1 MALEA
6 SNFEKALLANSVF
19 GGAAY
24 TPAATFTIKLY
35 SDTVDLDG
43 VGTEIT
49 ATGYAPKDI
58 TNDLTNFPSTTTGI
72 KALAVAHAFDA
83 LTEDSDP
90 IVSAGI
96 FDEDDE
102 LRYREVF
109 DTPFTILDT
118 QFYNLAIGDLTYQ
131 VS

>member
-1 MALEA
+1 MALEV

-24 TPAATFTIKLY
+24 APAGTFTLKLFT
-35 SDTVDLDG
+35 DTVDLDG
-43 VGTEIT
+43 VGTECD
-49 ATGYAPKDI
+49 AAGYAPKDI

-72 KALAVAHAFDA
+72 KSLAVAHAFDTV
-83 LTEDSDP
+83 TEDTDP
-90 IVSAGI
+90 IVSCGI
-96 FDEDDE
+96 FDQSGN

-109 DTPFTILDT
+109 DTPFTILNT
-118 QFYNLAIGDLTYQ
+118 QFYNLAVGDLTYT